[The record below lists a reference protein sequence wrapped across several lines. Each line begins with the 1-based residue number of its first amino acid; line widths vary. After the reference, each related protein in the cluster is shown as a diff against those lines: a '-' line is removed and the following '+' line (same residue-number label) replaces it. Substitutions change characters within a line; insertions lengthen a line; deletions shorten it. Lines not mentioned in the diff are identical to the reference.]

1 MPGAP
6 SLGPVSLWPSSPLP
20 FLRNC
25 PRETR
30 RGQLESQTLALCAK
44 HCAGICPQATASQ
57 PDAEPQ
63 PRRPRLVPRRPRL
76 PRAPCCGL
84 CDGSPGAS
92 RGQAPRLPHS
102 AGPCTEQALQAELER
117 DPGAEALCGPR
128 SFELSEK
135 VPALLFLPRR
145 RGWLRLPCFLF
156 AGLAA
161 QWPWDLCPAGPPNDL
176 PPQKD
181 GRASPRPGLRSPH
194 LQPPPCSGRCICQR
208 GFAGPLSPQQGSA
221 LRLGLCNLTL

>member
-135 VPALLFLPRR
+135 VPALLFCLAGVGGCGCRASSLPGWLLSGPGTSAPAGHPTTCLHRRTVGLPR
-145 RGWLRLPCFLF
+145 GPGCAATSLLWKVYLPARLCRALIS
-156 AGLAA
+156 
-161 QWPWDLCPAGPPNDL
+161 PAGVCPTV
-176 PPQKD
+176 
-181 GRASPRPGLRSPH
+181 G
-194 LQPPPCSGRCICQR
+194 
-208 GFAGPLSPQQGSA
+208 A
-221 LRLGLCNLTL
+221 L